1 MAEYSRL
8 TRFQLIM
15 EILGGLILV
24 FFTIYLIIAWP
35 TLSDMLPSHYTWDG
49 TADAWATKKS
59 SITLPILGWAIY
71 LALTVLLFIPRMWR
85 VPQNHTNPQ
94 KQLAI
99 YRGCRSLLCCINL
112 GVSAMFVYISV
123 CTIHNEP
130 LGNWFLPAIVIG
142 SILLNLV
149 FLFTLPKAK

>member
-71 LALTVLLFIPRMWR
+71 LALTVLLFIPRM
-85 VPQNHTNPQ
+85 
-94 KQLAI
+94 
-99 YRGCRSLLCCINL
+99 
-112 GVSAMFVYISV
+112 
-123 CTIHNEP
+123 
-130 LGNWFLPAIVIG
+130 
-142 SILLNLV
+142 
-149 FLFTLPKAK
+149 